1 MTGDDTQALLHQ
13 ALQKHQTGDL
23 AGAAPLYQQALKAN
37 PQHPDAL
44 HLLGFLLHQA
54 GKPAEGLKLV
64 DAAIAI
70 APRQSSFRSNKA
82 RILQRLGHQTEADTA
97 FRMALAL
104 DPSDA
109 GALRELAEA
118 RRGNGEVVAAAPLF
132 HRLLSLSPAD
142 PIALLAEATS
152 RIDLDHYDAARHLL
166 RKCLLVAPALI
177 EATNSYAF
185 LGITALTFV
194 EARRWFMRTITAQ
207 PRYAA
212 PYSGLSEITYFE
224 GDVTG
229 SIGFSEQALAMTPDD
244 PQIRVRHGMRLLSA
258 GRIQEGWQNFE
269 WRLKR
274 PDSVQRIGLPRRWQG
289 EAISGKRILVC
300 AEEGVG
306 DEILYASLIPD
317 LLSAGASVVIEC
329 APRLVGVFQRSFPD
343 CLVHSYIRHGD
354 RFRPVH
360 EYDWLPQDPP
370 VDYAIEGGSLPARL
384 RPDTAS
390 YKHQRPYL
398 SASPERVRH
407 MEEKLAALPPGPRIG
422 FAWRSRIGDSF
433 RNLFNTRL
441 DEWQNLLTDPKLQ
454 IVSMQYGIGWE
465 REIAEARQAFGARLH
480 VFDDVDM
487 TNDFEDIFALAASV
501 DCLICPS
508 STLVWVGA
516 GLDKSV
522 FQFALRPY
530 FPQLGSESCPG
541 FPTVKCFLKLAAEPW
556 SCVTDAITASVQ
568 SRCPPG

>member
-1 MTGDDTQALLHQ
+1 MTDESPQALLHQ
-13 ALQKHQTGDL
+13 ALQKHQAGDL
-23 AGAAPLYQQALKAN
+23 AGAAPLYQQVLKAN
-37 PQHPDAL
+37 PQDPDAL

-70 APRQSSFRSNKA
+70 VPQQASFRSNRA

-104 DPSDA
+104 NPSDA
-109 GALRELAEA
+109 GAFRELAEA
-118 RRGNGEVVAAAPLF
+118 RRANGQVLAAAPLF
-132 HRLLSLSPAD
+132 RRLLSFSPAD
-142 PIALLAEATS
+142 PVALLAEATS
-152 RIDLDHYDAARHLL
+152 RIDLGHYDAARHLL

-194 EARRWFMRTITAQ
+194 EARRWFMRTITTQ

-212 PYSGLSEITYFE
+212 PYSGLAEITYFE

-229 SIGFSEQALAMTPDD
+229 SLGFSEQAVALTPDD
-244 PQIRVRHGMRLLSA
+244 PQIRVRHGMRLLSI

-274 PDSVQRIGLPRRWQG
+274 PDAVQRVGLPSRWQG
-289 EAISGKRILVC
+289 EPLSGKRILVC

-329 APRLVGVFQRSFPD
+329 APRLVEVFRRSFPD
-343 CLVHSYIRHGD
+343 CLVHAYARSGD

-360 EYDWLPQDPP
+360 EYNWLPQDPP
-370 VDYAIEGGSLPARL
+370 VDYAIDGGSLPARL
-384 RPDTAS
+384 RPELAS
-390 YKHQRPYL
+390 YDHQRPYL
-398 SASPERVRH
+398 SASPERVRR
-407 MEEKLAALPPGPRIG
+407 MAEKLAALPPGPRIG
-422 FAWRSRIGDSF
+422 FAWRSKIGDPF
-433 RNLFNTRL
+433 RNLFNTQL
-441 DEWQNLLTDPKLQ
+441 DDWRDLLTDPKLQ
-454 IVSMQYGIGWE
+454 IVSLQYGTGWE
-465 REIAEARQAFGARLH
+465 QEIAEARQAFGARLH
-480 VFDDVDM
+480 VLDGVDM

-501 DCLICPS
+501 DSLVCPS

-516 GLDKSV
+516 GLDKPV
-522 FQFALRPY
+522 LQFALRPY
-530 FPQLGSESCPG
+530 FPQFGTDISPG
-541 FPTVKCFLKLAAEPW
+541 FPTVKSFLKLAAEPW
-556 SCVTDAITASVQ
+556 NHVTDEITASV
-568 SRCPPG
+568 RNL